1 MPERRSGGA
10 GGSPETQRADDEKQH
25 RHYVHYRYNDSLTVS
40 EFRESFNAHPAAS
53 FFAFFAFFA
62 SDPGDR
68 SRL

>member
-10 GGSPETQRADDEKQH
+10 GGSQETQRARHEKQTLCPLQ
-25 RHYVHYRYNDSLTVS
+25 VQMTVS
-40 EFRESFNAHPAAS
+40 EFRESFNAHPDAS